1 MRPPHSFMARK
12 DPSNSCEASLVATIT
27 IGGDRHHYHDR
38 PLDLIRV
45 VVVTVVIVVTV
56 LVYCLTRQN
65 VNITVWTERHAQDER
80 HR

>member
-1 MRPPHSFMARK
+1 M
-12 DPSNSCEASLVATIT
+12 ATIT